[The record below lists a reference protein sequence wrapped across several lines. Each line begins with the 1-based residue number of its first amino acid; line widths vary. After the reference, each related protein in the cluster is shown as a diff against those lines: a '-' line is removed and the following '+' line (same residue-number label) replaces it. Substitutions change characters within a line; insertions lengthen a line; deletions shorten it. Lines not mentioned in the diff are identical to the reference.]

1 MFATQHPNCTY
12 CSSSSESPGRLLR
25 CLDQS
30 LALFMA
36 AVTHP
41 ELPGARL

>member
-1 MFATQHPNCTY
+1 MFASQHANY
-12 CSSSSESPGRLLR
+12 CSSSAESPGHLLR

-36 AVTHP
+36 VVIHP